1 MSIRSLQS
9 LNARLGRGLA
19 FDDEIAAQKRCG
31 RMRIRRNFA
40 SREGSETASNFREAE
55 VRAEHGN
62 GKGPSGYESGIRDR
76 AEWTRK
82 GERGQEGWRAMDD
95 KEDGG
100 ASLSPHQIVDFTP
113 APAPAQPVPSR
124 TFPHQ
129 PTQSHCRIR

>member
-1 MSIRSLQS
+1 
-9 LNARLGRGLA
+9 
-19 FDDEIAAQKRCG
+19 
-31 RMRIRRNFA
+31 MRIRRNFA
-40 SREGSETASNFREAE
+40 SREGSEAARNFREAE

-82 GERGQEGWRAMDD
+82 GERGQEGWRAMED

-113 APAPAQPVPSR
+113 APAPAQPVPSCN
-124 TFPHQ
+124 FPHL
-129 PTQSHCRIR
+129 PTPLHCRIR

>member
-1 MSIRSLQS
+1 
-9 LNARLGRGLA
+9 
-19 FDDEIAAQKRCG
+19 
-31 RMRIRRNFA
+31 MRIRRNFA

-82 GERGQEGWRAMDD
+82 GERGQEGWRAMED
-95 KEDGG
+95 KKDGG

-124 TFPHQ
+124 TFLHFSLIYSNQKLYLETYNNSIPYHYI
-129 PTQSHCRIR
+129 SHNLTS